1 LPRLTPVHWRTLVA
15 LFEKEGY
22 VTTRH
27 EGDHI
32 VMVKAGS
39 LRPVVIPE
47 YQQVPVF
54 IIKNNPR
61 TAGISRDRH
70 FELLAS
76 L

>member
-1 LPRLTPVHWRTLVA
+1 MPRLTPVHWRTLVT
-15 LFEKEGY
+15 LFEKEEY

-39 LRPVVIPE
+39 LRPIVIPE

-54 IIKNNPR
+54 IIKNNLR
-61 TAGISRDRH
+61 TAGISSDRY